1 MSEQEQSSNGCCSC
15 AMFVLGGLFLLGV
28 FTFEPITML
37 VSIVLGGGL
46 IFGGYIWGTSHK
58 AAPNQQIDDNTPSA
72 PADAPPDSHV
82 VDPLPR
88 TARREHMPPA
98 PRGTALRPW
107 VESSRTTDVAGE
119 FFRQGAYEKI
129 FQGLPKTGVWHNLDL
144 DADLYPDPTNPHSR
158 SGAAVSVWVQGH
170 HAGFLDDENAARY
183 SPMLRDLAE
192 NHQQYLR
199 VTARVSGYFQR
210 DRGKW
215 HIDTRLGLP
224 DPRDVLPRNQLPNG
238 DLEMIPAGR
247 VIQAIGEENHIDYL
261 SSIVD
266 PSAPAHF
273 IATLRPTQ
281 MGTRTFYDTVQVL
294 IDGNEVGTFSRAM
307 GEQTAPL
314 VKLIEAAG
322 RTPVARA
329 TIEGNALRVEVKVRM
344 QRAAEFDHDRV
355 RELQRIARERR
366 ASSNH
371 RGETFEWDDD
381 DPAVERV
388 QSRGR
393 ETRQQQDR
401 EAEDGGA

>member
-1 MSEQEQSSNGCCSC
+1 MSDQEQSSSGCCSC

-46 IFGGYIWGTSHK
+46 IVGGYIWGTSHK
-58 AAPNQQIDDNTPSA
+58 TAPNQQIVDSGSGS
-72 PADAPPDSHV
+72 PAGPAPDSRV

-88 TARREHMPPA
+88 TARREHTPPA

-119 FFRQGAYEKI
+119 FFRQSAYEKI
-129 FQGLPKTGVWHNLDL
+129 FQGLPKNGVWHNLDL
-144 DADLYPDPTNPHSR
+144 DAEIYPDPTNPHSR

-215 HIDTRLGLP
+215 HINTRLGLP
-224 DPRDVLPRNQLPNG
+224 EPRDVLPRNQLPDG
-238 DLEMIPAGR
+238 DLELLPAGR
-247 VIQAIGEENHIDYL
+247 VIQVIGEENHIDYL
-261 SSIVD
+261 AGIVD
-266 PSAPAHF
+266 PSGPSHF
-273 IATLRPTQ
+273 IATLRPIQ
-281 MGTRTFYDTVQVL
+281 MGARTFYDTVKVL

-307 GEQTAPL
+307 GEQTAAL
-314 VKLIEAAG
+314 VKLIETAG
-322 RTPVARA
+322 KIPVARA

-355 RELQRIARERR
+355 SELQQIARERR

-371 RGETFEWDDD
+371 RGETFDWDDD
-381 DPAVERV
+381 LAAKRDRN
-388 QSRGR
+388 RGR
-393 ETRQQQDR
+393 EVRQQQGP
-401 EAEDGGA
+401 ETEHGGS